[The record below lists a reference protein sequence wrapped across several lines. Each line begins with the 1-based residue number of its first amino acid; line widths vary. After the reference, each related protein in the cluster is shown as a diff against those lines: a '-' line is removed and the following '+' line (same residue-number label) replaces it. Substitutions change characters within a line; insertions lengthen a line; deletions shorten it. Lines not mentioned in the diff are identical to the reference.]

1 MFNKPACFSILKGT
15 DCKQF
20 LTASPISFP
29 STKVPVLTLGIK
41 PFGPRILAT
50 FITVGNIEIV
60 AKHLLKAGKVP
71 SIKAGTNSSPP
82 TILAPAS
89 EADLDCSAEAK
100 TRIDGREFNN
110 SGFGKFKTPLNPF
123 DLIETKIKRI
133 SVKY

>member
-1 MFNKPACFSILKGT
+1 MFNNPACFSILNGT
-15 DCKQF
+15 DCKHI

-50 FITVGNIEIV
+50 FITVDNIEVV

-89 EADLDCSAEAK
+89 EADLD
-100 TRIDGREFNN
+100 
-110 SGFGKFKTPLNPF
+110 
-123 DLIETKIKRI
+123 
-133 SVKY
+133 